1 MQSITSGVYSLL
13 VGEGDAGGGNAQLP
27 PPLTPA
33 KPKRAPPPAPAP
45 TSCPQRD
52 GTPAATRIIL
62 GPGDG
67 TMRTVDA
74 LEKIARP
81 MVNVANGNGNRVTVV
96 LLKAPET
103 TPMMEAQVRKM
114 FETSVAE
121 VVALPKIVINAKSEF
136 AAVVATADTLES
148 YAIPEGRAV
157 SMNTGRPCV
166 LVVTDCYSTYSATA
180 PALGRVSLPRDAE
193 EGYRALMATLDGIL
207 ASPTFAGRDL
217 AGTALGTF
225 VRNDVQMRLI
235 GWNGRTDG
243 TDDVQPL
250 LYTAVSEAYAQRA
263 GGVMFG
269 GTRPRRATTK
279 PWFTITASVFLGD
292 AIPLYVRDMPALDR
306 DAWHERIGVRA
317 WLADVQGEQLDHAV
331 RDDDNLVGLSVGVS
345 EDRLVFR

>member
-1 MQSITSGVYSLL
+1 
-13 VGEGDAGGGNAQLP
+13 
-27 PPLTPA
+27 
-33 KPKRAPPPAPAP
+33 
-45 TSCPQRD
+45 
-52 GTPAATRIIL
+52 
-62 GPGDG
+62 
-67 TMRTVDA
+67 MRTVDA

-121 VVALPKIVINAKSEF
+121 VVAMPKIVINAKSEF

-148 YAIPEGRAV
+148 YAIPDGRAV

-180 PALGRVSLPRDAE
+180 PPLGRVSLPRDAE

-263 GGVMFG
+263 
-269 GTRPRRATTK
+269 RPVVCQARAARGRRAPGAPAADACAPCNVSSAAGAQCCTSGTV
-279 PWFTITASVFLGD
+279 WAASCGH
-292 AIPLYVRDMPALDR
+292 RSCR
-306 DAWHERIGVRA
+306 
-317 WLADVQGEQLDHAV
+317 
-331 RDDDNLVGLSVGVS
+331 
-345 EDRLVFR
+345 